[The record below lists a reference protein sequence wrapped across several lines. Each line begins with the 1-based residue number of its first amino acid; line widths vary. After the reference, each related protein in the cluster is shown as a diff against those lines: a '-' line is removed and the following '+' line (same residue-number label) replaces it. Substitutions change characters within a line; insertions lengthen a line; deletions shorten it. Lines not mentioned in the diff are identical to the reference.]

1 MTWFTI
7 RPHVESLT
15 WECAWMSDRRP
26 PHGTPAGRARVTRP
40 AVDPA
45 PALGADP
52 SRYEPSIVVG
62 VDGSECSL
70 RAVAYA
76 AGLAR
81 RQGAT
86 LVGVY
91 VRRSPSGFAYLANTP
106 GALAAVVEAES
117 TTELRI
123 RDEIAEE
130 CEAAGIEGRLVVRTG
145 SATRALCLTAQQLQA
160 HAVIVGARPGLL
172 GKLLP
177 AGRRHLLTR
186 AGRPVVLVP

>member
-1 MTWFTI
+1 VTWFTI
-7 RPHVESLT
+7 RPHVEPAT
-15 WECAWMSDRRP
+15 WECAWMSDRP
-26 PHGTPAGRARVTRP
+26 PARGTPARRARP
-40 AVDPA
+40 AKAVEPTPAAGSDPGRH
-45 PALGADP
+45 PA
-52 SRYEPSIVVG
+52 SIVVG

-81 RQGAT
+81 RQSAM
-86 LVGVY
+86 LVAVY

-117 TTELRI
+117 TTESRI

-130 CEAAGIEGRLVVRTG
+130 CDAAGIEGTLVVRTG
-145 SATRALCLTAQQLQA
+145 SATRALCMIAHEWQA
-160 HAVIVGARPGLL
+160 HAVIVGARPGML
-172 GKLLP
+172 GKFFP
-177 AGRRHLLTR
+177 SGRRHLLSR